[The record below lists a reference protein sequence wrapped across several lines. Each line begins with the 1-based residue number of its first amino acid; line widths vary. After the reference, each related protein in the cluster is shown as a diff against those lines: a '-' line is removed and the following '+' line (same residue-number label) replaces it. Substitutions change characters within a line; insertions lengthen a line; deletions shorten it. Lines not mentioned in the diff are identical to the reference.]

1 MPSLPGKWFSSR
13 IFAHPIPDRLC
24 LPSIMSANTIL
35 RPAPTPVTL
44 TTIAKGSNEA
54 VPKSGSG
61 STYTVNP
68 TDDVVIRLPKCSTA
82 GVGTNYKFVIGIEAD
97 GATTCTTAAG
107 DVFIGS
113 VTTDDGTETF
123 VVGTAAIHNTFT
135 LAATPAI
142 GSTWSVVMVSSTQ
155 WYITGHCKG
164 NDLCNFASE

>member
-1 MPSLPGKWFSSR
+1 
-13 IFAHPIPDRLC
+13 
-24 LPSIMSANTIL
+24 MSANANV

-44 TTIAKGSNEA
+44 TTIANGSNET
-54 VPKSGSG
+54 VLESESG
-61 STYTVNP
+61 STYAVNP
-68 TDDVVIRLPKCSTA
+68 TGDVNIKLPKCSTA
-82 GVGTNYKFVIGIEAD
+82 GIGTNYKFVISTTAN

-113 VTTDDGTETF
+113 VTTDAGF
-123 VVGTAAIHNTFT
+123 GAVVESARATNNRFT
-135 LAATPAI
+135 VPATPAI